1 MFCTHV
7 GDEGARAIR
16 EAIQGNKGT
25 KLASLNMAG
34 NNIGQVGA
42 KSVAA
47 MVTVM
52 VTVTGAINTH
62 AHGVGDCSVCP
73 LHCIVLRHHH
83 RCRTAD
89 CMRGP
94 AVIPSKTKARRVLG
108 LGSIVYVDEKRLM
121 P

>member
-52 VTVTGAINTH
+52 VTVTGALTQ
-62 AHGVGDCSVCP
+62 
-73 LHCIVLRHHH
+73 VLASDPQR
-83 RCRTAD
+83 
-89 CMRGP
+89 P
-94 AVIPSKTKARRVLG
+94 FLF
-108 LGSIVYVDEKRLM
+108 L
-121 P
+121 